1 MWLVYKGD
9 MEDYIDMLIRDIKGN
24 TIQAT
29 INNSKIEIWFVGAT
43 KVDEIDYPGMPTTV
57 FNFKDFAEIQAGN
70 YEPNLLVDAIGFVEA
85 IKKCATASYGKK
97 GNVAFTLKD
106 LRYKLYDI
114 NYSHHQ

>member
-1 MWLVYKGD
+1 MTPHKYRL
-9 MEDYIDMLIRDIKGN
+9 N
-24 TIQAT
+24 
-29 INNSKIEIWFVGAT
+29 FVGAT

-70 YEPNLLVDAIGFVEA
+70 YEPNLLVGKLHLYICFLLYSVVFSLMLINFVFLDAIGFVEA
-85 IKKCATASYGKK
+85 IKKCVTASYGKK